1 MRPGPFFHS
10 RRVAFGECD
19 PARIYYTPRAVDYAM
34 EAIEAWFG
42 SALGISFAE
51 LIDRDGLEARFLRAD
66 CDFIRPLVAGQ
77 VFRMRVTVG
86 GIDGDNIRFL
96 VDGGN
101 DSGKPYFRVE
111 LLACF
116 AERNGHLP
124 VPIPSEYRSRM
135 EACREPRV
143 GEIPFRDGGK
153 GLPGKPVR
161 SAGPALFIR
170 RRRVLYG
177 DCGPS
182 GTIHPPKTVEYATE
196 AIGEW
201 FEEIMG
207 VSWLE
212 LVSVRGQGA
221 PMVAARCEYLRPMV
235 PGQEIAMDVLVT
247 RLGRA
252 SIRFAVAGRD
262 ADGAAC
268 FDAQMVVCYIDQ
280 REGFRSM
287 PIPEEFH
294 RRIEAYRAACEA
306 KRAEEIRNPKGE
318 KQ

>member
-1 MRPGPFFHS
+1 MKPGPFFHS

-19 PARIYYTPRAVDYAM
+19 PARIYYTPRAVDYAV
-34 EAIEAWFG
+34 EAIEAWYG
-42 SALGISFAE
+42 SVLGISFAE
-51 LIDRDGLEARFLRAD
+51 LIDRNGLEAYFLRAD

-86 GIDGDNIRFL
+86 GIEGENIRFR
-96 VDGGN
+96 VEGGN
-101 DSGKPYFRVE
+101 DFGEPYFRVE

-116 AERNGHLP
+116 AERNGHSP
-124 VPIPSEYRSRM
+124 VPIPPEHRNRM
-135 EACREPRV
+135 EVCREPRG
-143 GEIPFRDGGK
+143 GEVPFREAGK
-153 GLPGKPVR
+153 GFPRKPGR
-161 SAGPALFIR
+161 SAGAALFTR

-182 GTIHPPKTVEYATE
+182 GTIHPPKPFEYATE

-212 LVSVRGQGA
+212 LVSVRMQGA
-221 PMVAARCEYLRPMV
+221 PMVAALCEYMRPMV
-235 PGQEIAMDVLVT
+235 SGQKLTMGVLVT
-247 RLGRA
+247 RLGKA
-252 SIRFAVAGRD
+252 SIGFAVAGRD
-262 ADGAAC
+262 ADGVPC

-294 RRIEAYRAACEA
+294 VRIEAYRAACEA
-306 KRAEEIRNPKGE
+306 GGRKTQG
-318 KQ
+318 